1 MRYPFPGMGQIE
13 PDWISRLP
21 GRFVVFD
28 GPDGSGKS
36 TQFRRFCTYLNG
48 HGIDPCQ
55 VREPGGSTIGEQ
67 IRKILLDPAN
77 VEMDVRCEML
87 LYMASRAQL
96 VATRIRP
103 ALQRGQFV
111 IADRFISST
120 VAYQGTAGG
129 VPVEEILAV
138 GHAAVAGLV
147 PDLVVIFDVDQE
159 VAGTRL
165 NPLLDRI
172 ESRGA
177 NYHRVVR
184 GGFLDQAKA
193 APDRYAVIDASPPP
207 DVVFQRLLAC
217 VSERFGGGGG
227 R

>member
-1 MRYPFPGMGQIE
+1 MRYPFPSMGQIG
-13 PDWISRLP
+13 PDWVSRLP

-36 TQFRRFCTYLNG
+36 TQFRRFCAYLNG
-48 HGIDPCQ
+48 CGVDPCQ
-55 VREPGGSTIGEQ
+55 VREPGGSVIGEQ

-96 VATRIRP
+96 VATQIRP

-138 GHAAVAGLV
+138 GNAAVAGFL

-184 GGFLDQAKA
+184 GGFLDQARA

-217 VSERFGGGGG
+217 VSERLGGGG

>member
-1 MRYPFPGMGQIE
+1 MRYPFPGMGQIG
-13 PDWISRLP
+13 PDWISRLS

-36 TQFRRFCTYLNG
+36 TQFRRFCAYLHG

-55 VREPGGSTIGEQ
+55 VREPGGSAIGEQ

-138 GHAAVAGLV
+138 GNAAVAGLV

-184 GGFLDQAKA
+184 GGFLDQARA

-217 VSERFGGGGG
+217 VSERFGGGG